1 MKNGT
6 LKRFTHRAMSMLLAV
21 LTVLPSGLLTMPAR
35 AAEIQTTQTK
45 LVVWDWIDDIQ
56 SLGKDGV
63 DYDPNTDPFV
73 DGHAAIPVG
82 DTKYTRIMFYQSTG
96 GDRYYFN
103 GAPDGGTKS
112 GDIYTTYHEDKI
124 YVDADSRIGNS
135 SHKEWNQDLADGDH
149 FITVGGQRTPYIQYA
164 EKKEGYHSWRF
175 WCANED
181 DSLSD
186 YTLMLVDDYEDLD
199 LRRTYGGFSD
209 PHIYYGGSNSRYRSD
224 GWIIDKHFVG
234 AAAANY
240 QFSFDNFVIWHW
252 DNDSGGYNET
262 LDFDLGDRK
271 FKSYNAGRDTGVEEF
286 KIYLGK
292 EYSVSTLAENYTVPN
307 DQSQTLGR
315 PLYYIPKG
323 KVLTVAKDA
332 VLSIDGVLLND
343 GEIVIEDGGLLVVKD
358 GAKIM
363 PLTKYDNN
371 CGMITSKGNIVIGDD
386 ALLCGGGVNGIR
398 ILGGGVVNFGVM
410 AAESFFVS
418 ENYAI
423 DNRETGWVF
432 AGKSP
437 SRESRIR
444 YITDAIANEGAT
456 KPTDVKKDFAKIGNF
471 DSTFNIPVN
480 GVYGNTANVSKT
492 GEKAVGSASDP
503 TLSVY
508 TRATPNDAYETVFE
522 DVKLDRV
529 DVRVES
535 DKVTYTAEGK
545 TYTIQ
550 NKLVA
555 AAIGRGDRDREAIF
569 TDMWAGA
576 LDGAY
581 VQLEPV
587 RAPGMRLA
595 LSGGGVDGAK
605 AVVWTANND
614 MDKWWHIAK
623 AGTVGVN
630 QTYYLDNVKSKG
642 EARGLDISG
651 VNSVSSGA
659 AVQLYNHG
667 DNGNDQRW
675 ILVQSSGTQ
684 YFFRNAANQNV
695 SLAVTDAAPK
705 NGTAVRVQTNSSYES
720 GQYWN
725 IVNLLTEDSYA
736 DAVTLGTAM
745 EFIPQSATGMRM
757 ALPSGASAG
766 QGVTIRTNDAANN
779 AQRWRLEPAGTDD
792 LDGVA
797 TTFYRVAE
805 MNSGLA
811 LSVQG
816 TEIKAGVAVVAA
828 NVAAGSSGNTQYWY
842 LVEAGGADKYYVAA
856 RGNTGFVLS
865 APNSQNPAS
874 GAALSLAANVNASY
888 QQWEIAGA
896 GEAIAAEETAE
907 NSIDGKVFELEPS
920 TRTGQRISIDNSG
933 IKNMILRVATD
944 KAGADD
950 ARWTF
955 QRLGTDTVSGVPKP
969 YYQIISKS
977 RPNLALGFE
986 GQTAQHGARLLQ
998 RAADADNRNEHW
1010 YVTENEDGTYTMSPR
1025 EDSGLVLGFY
1035 KGEFGTYFALIGQ
1048 EGGDYTKTTWNLHE
1062 IAEAYDPLD
1071 GKTFVLEPKCA
1082 PGMAAGV
1089 KDNSND
1095 NDANVELQTAATS
1108 LYQQWTFE
1116 KAGVGELNG
1125 TQMAYYTIKS
1135 AGSYKVF
1142 DLPGTGGGRS
1152 GQSVTQYNSDGY
1164 ADQHWFAVE
1173 GEDGYYTFVNR
1184 SNTDICLEVQGAG
1197 TTAGTNIQVYTG
1209 NNSDAQQWKLKT
1221 APEIDRFDGKVFYI
1235 SPKHAES
1242 KVLDLS
1248 GNNSVNGTNV
1258 QLFTKLQTE
1267 IERWKFEKA
1276 GVDYLS
1282 GKKMT
1287 YYKIINIYAGKL
1299 LDCNDKYENVQV
1311 KIYEQYK
1318 DDNSQLWY
1326 VVDAGDGYYSIIPKG
1341 NTTKY
1346 LDVNNNGTG
1355 DNTAVMLADQANKDS
1370 QKWKLTE
1377 TIAPETFGTFQLGSV
1392 AKPGFDID
1400 LSDRNN
1406 TSSSLVFYETNDD
1419 GGSHWKFEKMG
1430 TDSHGTYYRIYN
1442 NRHTS
1447 QVLEIAGSGTVAKDG
1462 ATAMI
1467 SKWEN
1472 GTGTDQLWYLTKAG
1486 SDELGDYYYIE
1497 NYQNS
1502 NYRLAVKDDKLERSA
1517 AIVLRNT
1524 TNDSA
1529 KWRLNEE
1536 FEPVDLGTYEFG
1548 NPTVVNMRLNVNG
1561 ASKDNNAN
1569 INLYHRHTT
1578 NAGGRLEQ
1586 FKIVQRGSDMIDGV
1600 KTPYYSIE
1608 NVNSGKVLDVGGDA
1622 EVSAEKNVRQWS
1634 YNGYADQHWY
1644 MTVLEDN
1651 TVVFRN
1657 RADSKL
1663 VLEAAGTSDN
1673 SNVRLN
1679 TYSDSNLNQ
1688 RWQLHPVMETTESTA
1703 EKVASSITGI
1713 TFEGTQYYIPGNQAA
1728 VDAGIPF
1735 ASAEDTMLNPEVG
1748 GKYNLTPQHATTLR
1762 MDLNNGDT
1770 SNNRRIDAYTN
1781 MGSANQKWQFIPM
1794 GVDYYDGDGRIYYK
1808 LAYGGNANKVA
1819 QIDGYSIVTANKD
1832 IKLYDYDGCYD
1843 DLWYLEQAG
1852 ERTED
1857 GETFYNY
1864 YIIGRGTMSSANKI
1878 CIAVPGGAGSGTQL
1892 QTATVRSGNSYKYM
1906 RWELTSTD

>member
-1 MKNGT
+1 
-6 LKRFTHRAMSMLLAV
+6 
-21 LTVLPSGLLTMPAR
+21 
-35 AAEIQTTQTK
+35 
-45 LVVWDWIDDIQ
+45 
-56 SLGKDGV
+56 
-63 DYDPNTDPFV
+63 
-73 DGHAAIPVG
+73 
-82 DTKYTRIMFYQSTG
+82 
-96 GDRYYFN
+96 N
-103 GAPDGGTKS
+103 GAPDGGNKPC
-112 GDIYTTYHEDKI
+112 DIYTTYHDYKI
-124 YVDADSRIGNS
+124 YVDADYRIGIS
-135 SHKEWNQDLADGDH
+135 SHKELNQDLADGDH
-149 FITVGGQRTPYIQYA
+149 IITVGGQRTPYIQYA
-164 EKKEGYHSWRF
+164 EKKEGDQSWRF

-271 FKSYNAGRDTGVEEF
+271 FKSYNAGRDIGVEEF

-371 CGMITSKGNIVIGDD
+371 CGTITSKGNIVIGDD

-423 DNRETGWVF
+423 DNRETGWVI

-535 DKVTYTAEGK
+535 DKAIYTAEGK

-695 SLAVTDAAPK
+695 SLAVVDAAPK
-705 NGTAVRVQTNSSYES
+705 NGTAVYVRTNSSYES

-766 QGVTIRTNDAANN
+766 QGVTIRTSDAANN
-779 AQRWRLEPAGTDD
+779 AQRWRLEPVGTDD

-797 TTFYRVAE
+797 TTFYRVVE

-816 TEIKAGVAVVAA
+816 TEIKAGAAVVAA
-828 NVAAGSSGNTQYWY
+828 NVAAGSGGNMQYWY
-842 LVEAGGADKYYVAA
+842 LTEAGGADKYYVAA

-865 APNSQNPAS
+865 APNSQSPAS
-874 GAALSLAANVNASY
+874 GSALSLAANVNASY

-896 GEAIAAEETAE
+896 GEAIAAAETADT
-907 NSIDGKVFELEPS
+907 SDDPFAGRVFELQPANFPS
-920 TRTGQRISIDNSG
+920 IQRPAE
-933 IKNMILRVATD
+933 LRVANLGGGNVEIRRNHSDQT
-944 KAGADD
+944 ALQ
-950 ARWTF
+950 WVF
-955 QRLGTDTVSGVPKP
+955 QKIGDDTVDGQTRP
-969 YYQIISKS
+969 YYQIMPAADKT
-977 RPNLALGFE
+977 RALAPE
-986 GQTAQHGARLLQ
+986 GGTANDDTRVIADAASMNNQAQH
-998 RAADADNRNEHW
+998 W
-1010 YVTENEDGTYTMSPR
+1010 FVTENSDGSYTITPR
-1025 EDSGLVLGFY
+1025 SNADVALGD
-1035 KGEFGTYFALIGQ
+1035 KTIGW
-1048 EGGDYTKTTWNLHE
+1048 GW
-1062 IAEAYDPLD
+1062 
-1071 GKTFVLEPKCA
+1071 
-1082 PGMAAGV
+1082 
-1089 KDNSND
+1089 
-1095 NDANVELQTAATS
+1095 QTA
-1108 LYQQWTFE
+1108 
-1116 KAGVGELNG
+1116 
-1125 TQMAYYTIKS
+1125 I
-1135 AGSYKVF
+1135 
-1142 DLPGTGGGRS
+1142 
-1152 GQSVTQYNSDGY
+1152 
-1164 ADQHWFAVE
+1164 
-1173 GEDGYYTFVNR
+1173 
-1184 SNTDICLEVQGAG
+1184 
-1197 TTAGTNIQVYTG
+1197 
-1209 NNSDAQQWKLKT
+1209 
-1221 APEIDRFDGKVFYI
+1221 
-1235 SPKHAES
+1235 
-1242 KVLDLS
+1242 
-1248 GNNSVNGTNV
+1248 
-1258 QLFTKLQTE
+1258 
-1267 IERWKFEKA
+1267 
-1276 GVDYLS
+1276 
-1282 GKKMT
+1282 
-1287 YYKIINIYAGKL
+1287 
-1299 LDCNDKYENVQV
+1299 
-1311 KIYEQYK
+1311 
-1318 DDNSQLWY
+1318 
-1326 VVDAGDGYYSIIPKG
+1326 
-1341 NTTKY
+1341 
-1346 LDVNNNGTG
+1346 
-1355 DNTAVMLADQANKDS
+1355 
-1370 QKWKLTE
+1370 
-1377 TIAPETFGTFQLGSV
+1377 
-1392 AKPGFDID
+1392 
-1400 LSDRNN
+1400 
-1406 TSSSLVFYETNDD
+1406 
-1419 GGSHWKFEKMG
+1419 
-1430 TDSHGTYYRIYN
+1430 
-1442 NRHTS
+1442 
-1447 QVLEIAGSGTVAKDG
+1447 
-1462 ATAMI
+1462 
-1467 SKWEN
+1467 
-1472 GTGTDQLWYLTKAG
+1472 
-1486 SDELGDYYYIE
+1486 
-1497 NYQNS
+1497 
-1502 NYRLAVKDDKLERSA
+1502 
-1517 AIVLRNT
+1517 
-1524 TNDSA
+1524 
-1529 KWRLNEE
+1529 
-1536 FEPVDLGTYEFG
+1536 
-1548 NPTVVNMRLNVNG
+1548 
-1561 ASKDNNAN
+1561 
-1569 INLYHRHTT
+1569 
-1578 NAGGRLEQ
+1578 
-1586 FKIVQRGSDMIDGV
+1586 
-1600 KTPYYSIE
+1600 
-1608 NVNSGKVLDVGGDA
+1608 
-1622 EVSAEKNVRQWS
+1622 
-1634 YNGYADQHWY
+1634 
-1644 MTVLEDN
+1644 
-1651 TVVFRN
+1651 
-1657 RADSKL
+1657 
-1663 VLEAAGTSDN
+1663 
-1673 SNVRLN
+1673 
-1679 TYSDSNLNQ
+1679 
-1688 RWQLHPVMETTESTA
+1688 
-1703 EKVASSITGI
+1703 
-1713 TFEGTQYYIPGNQAA
+1713 
-1728 VDAGIPF
+1728 
-1735 ASAEDTMLNPEVG
+1735 
-1748 GKYNLTPQHATTLR
+1748 
-1762 MDLNNGDT
+1762 
-1770 SNNRRIDAYTN
+1770 
-1781 MGSANQKWQFIPM
+1781 
-1794 GVDYYDGDGRIYYK
+1794 
-1808 LAYGGNANKVA
+1808 
-1819 QIDGYSIVTANKD
+1819 
-1832 IKLYDYDGCYD
+1832 
-1843 DLWYLEQAG
+1843 
-1852 ERTED
+1852 
-1857 GETFYNY
+1857 
-1864 YIIGRGTMSSANKI
+1864 
-1878 CIAVPGGAGSGTQL
+1878 
-1892 QTATVRSGNSYKYM
+1892 
-1906 RWELTSTD
+1906 